1 MSDESSVNRH
11 AHQILSF
18 TLRDLVAV
26 GFRHRRVMALCFA
39 GVFLGVLLSA
49 LFLPST
55 YRAETKILVKRER
68 LDPVVSPEQNA
79 PMMFR
84 DSVSE
89 EDLNSE
95 VELIESEDV
104 LRRVVVDCGLD
115 HKKSLLSW
123 IGLGQTNEQR
133 TAKAV
138 DRLKSEL
145 GVEPVKKSNVISVSY
160 ESKNPQ
166 LAYQVLTT
174 LNQVYIQKHLEAH
187 HPTGQVQFFEQ
198 ETEQYRKALEDAEQR
213 LKTFDGELGGV
224 APAMMR
230 DLTLQKLA
238 EFNSSLA
245 STRAQIQEAEKR
257 IQDLGAQQKLTPSRM
272 TTQVKKGDNPQV
284 LEQLKG
290 TMMTLELK
298 RTELLTKYQ
307 PTYPLVVEVDKE
319 ITDTRAALA
328 KEEGLPLNEET
339 TDQNPT
345 YAWINSELSKAKADL
360 SGLQARD
367 TATQAIVNLYAT
379 NAKALDEKGLAQQD
393 LLRTQKANEETYLLY
408 RKKQE
413 EARIADALDQSN
425 ILNIVVAQAPVV
437 PALPSRSPWLFGFIG
452 LVLAAAAS
460 LSAALILEYLDSSF
474 RTPAEVVAE
483 LGIPVLASV
492 PRHGYGANGNG
503 NGNGNGSHSG
513 EQPLHEDQAV
523 QSVRVR

>member
-11 AHQILSF
+11 GNQMLPF

-26 GFRHRRVMALCFA
+26 GFRRRQVMALCFV

-95 VELIESEDV
+95 VELIESED
-104 LRRVVVDCGLD
+104 VVVDCGLD

-213 LKTFDGELGGV
+213 LKTFDDELGGV

-238 EFNSSLA
+238 EFNSSLQ

-360 SGLQARD
+360 GGLQARE

-425 ILNIVVAQAPVV
+425 ILNIVVAQVPVV

-503 NGNGNGSHSG
+503 SGNGNGNGNGSHSS
-513 EQPLHEDQAV
+513 EQPLRDQAV
-523 QSVRVR
+523 QSVRVL

>member
-1 MSDESSVNRH
+1 MSDESSVNRRGN
-11 AHQILSF
+11 QILSF
-18 TLRDLVAV
+18 TLRDFVAV
-26 GFRHRRVMALCFA
+26 GFRHRRVMILCFA

-55 YRAETKILVKRER
+55 YRAETRILVKRER

-104 LRRVVVDCGLD
+104 LRRVVVECGLD
-115 HKKSLLSW
+115 HKKSLLGW
-123 IGLGQTNEQR
+123 FGWGQTNEQR

-138 DRLKSEL
+138 NRLKAEL
-145 GVEPVKKSNVISVSY
+145 GVEPVKKSNVIGISY
-160 ESKNPQ
+160 ESQSPQ
-166 LAYQVLTT
+166 LAYKVLTT

-198 ETEQYRKALEDAEQR
+198 ETEQYRKALADAEQH
-213 LKTFDGELGGV
+213 LKQFDSELGGV
-224 APAMMR
+224 APAVMR

-238 EFNSSLA
+238 EFNSSLQ

-257 IQDLGAQQKLTPSRM
+257 IQDLDAQQKLTPSRM

-290 TMMTLELK
+290 TLMTLELK

-307 PTYPLVVEVDKE
+307 TTYPLVVEVDKQ
-319 ITDTRAALA
+319 IADTRATLA

-345 YAWINSELSKAKADL
+345 YAWINSEMSKARADL
-360 SGLQARD
+360 SGLKARE
-367 TATQAIVNLYAT
+367 TATQAIVNLYAS

-437 PALPSRSPWLFGFIG
+437 PALPSRSPWLFGLIG
-452 LVLAAAAS
+452 IVLASLASVGAAVT
-460 LSAALILEYLDSSF
+460 LEYLDESF
-474 RTPAEVVAE
+474 RTPAEVSAE
-483 LGIPVLASV
+483 LGIPVLAAV
-492 PRHGYGANGNG
+492 PRHAHGS
-503 NGNGNGSHSG
+503 NGNGNGSGSHPS
-513 EQPLHEDQAV
+513 EQPFGEDQV
-523 QSVRVR
+523 VHPVRVR